1 MSVGRKLSYDIEHYV
16 EVVLNVLNTGQQW
29 NTLQCPLH
37 YSTYHKHF
45 MNWVNTGIIT
55 ELFTIATKMG
65 HQISNKST
73 YYIDSAVIR
82 NIKGVEDISYCY
94 KIKSK
99 RGTKLMREKQSFS
112 RPTVLTNN
120 LGMPLDIIC
129 SAANVHD
136 INFVLPS
143 CKNMKEKGI
152 EMESLI
158 GDKGYIS
165 EKIKT
170 FLKDKYNIDYIFPYK
185 KNTKSNTHATDK
197 IALKERLCRRHKR
210 LRQRRSRYINEN
222 AISWLTQH
230 RRLTNRYAA
239 EGAYTKKHF
248 WDLHSLRLQ
257 M

>member
-1 MSVGRKLSYDIEHYV
+1 MVISQLTIFILTNIIKNTKRMSVGRKLSYDIEHYV

-55 ELFTIATKMG
+55 ELFTLRRSRALIGSSKNFLFTIATKMG

-99 RGTKLMREKQSFS
+99 RGTKLMRAKSFAFLAS
-112 RPTVLTNN
+112 GGKAKLFRPTVLTNN

-158 GDKGYIS
+158 GDKG
-165 EKIKT
+165 
-170 FLKDKYNIDYIFPYK
+170 
-185 KNTKSNTHATDK
+185 
-197 IALKERLCRRHKR
+197 
-210 LRQRRSRYINEN
+210 
-222 AISWLTQH
+222 
-230 RRLTNRYAA
+230 
-239 EGAYTKKHF
+239 
-248 WDLHSLRLQ
+248 LH
-257 M
+257 

>member
-1 MSVGRKLSYDIEHYV
+1 
-16 EVVLNVLNTGQQW
+16 
-29 NTLQCPLH
+29 
-37 YSTYHKHF
+37 
-45 MNWVNTGIIT
+45 
-55 ELFTIATKMG
+55 MG
-65 HQISNKST
+65 HHISNKST

-99 RGTKLMREKQSFS
+99 RGTKLMRAKSFAFLAS
-112 RPTVLTNN
+112 GGKAKLFRPTVLTNN

-185 KNTKSNTHATDK
+185 KNTKSNTSTTDK

>member
-1 MSVGRKLSYDIEHYV
+1 MGEYWDYYRAVYAPALSLKAMRRALIGSSK
-16 EVVLNVLNTGQQW
+16 N
-29 NTLQCPLH
+29 
-37 YSTYHKHF
+37 F
-45 MNWVNTGIIT
+45 
-55 ELFTIATKMG
+55 LFTIATKMG

-99 RGTKLMREKQSFS
+99 RGTKF
-112 RPTVLTNN
+112 TVLTNN

-185 KNTKSNTHATDK
+185 KKYK
-197 IALKERLCRRHKR
+197 IEYA
-210 LRQRRSRYINEN
+210 Y
-222 AISWLTQH
+222 
-230 RRLTNRYAA
+230 NR
-239 EGAYTKKHF
+239 
-248 WDLHSLRLQ
+248 
-257 M
+257 